1 MRANEAHRH
10 GTRAR
15 VVHGQPRG
23 DVGVRRHDDF
33 VAGTDAVSA
42 QYEVQCIEA
51 VADAD
56 AMPDLAVP
64 GEFLLEG
71 VDFVAE
77 DEPAGIQHAVEG
89 RLHLGAEFLV
99 RRPHV

>member
-1 MRANEAHRH
+1 
-10 GTRAR
+10 
-15 VVHGQPRG
+15 
-23 DVGVRRHDDF
+23 
-33 VAGTDAVSA
+33 
-42 QYEVQCIEA
+42 
-51 VADAD
+51 
-56 AMPDLAVP
+56 MPDLAVP